1 MGKRTAIIHD
11 WLNGMRGGEKVLE
24 ELLDIFPD
32 ADIFTL
38 FLEEDKISDKIKAHK
53 IIASSLDRSGNIK
66 KKYRYFLPLFPRV
79 IEDFNLEGYDLV
91 VSSSHC
97 VAKGVIPH
105 PYSTHISY
113 IHSPMR
119 YAWDQYYSYFGGN
132 KGLKGRYIRKQ
143 ISRLR
148 QWDVA
153 SSQRVDYFIANSN
166 FVKERIRRYYRRDS
180 EVIHPPV
187 DTVYFT
193 PGNDSAEDYFITV
206 SALVPYK
213 KVDLLVE
220 AFNRTGD
227 RFIIVGK
234 GPEERKLKKAAKNN
248 IEFKKDLP
256 GNELLDLYR
265 NSRAFVYAGV
275 EDFGITFAEAHS
287 CGIPVISYG
296 KGGVTDIV
304 NKDNGIL
311 FGSKGQDGIV
321 AALDEFKS
329 KKFDKKVIRE
339 SALRFS
345 SENFRKKMVEFLN
358 KVS

>member
-24 ELLDIFPD
+24 ELLDLFPGSD
-32 ADIFTL
+32 VFTL
-38 FLEEDKISDKIKAHK
+38 FLEEDMISDKIRGHK
-53 IIASSLDRSGNIK
+53 IITSSLNSPGIIK
-66 KKYRYFLPLFPRV
+66 KKYRYFLPLFPQV
-79 IEDFNLEGYDLV
+79 IEDFNLEGYDLII
-91 VSSSHC
+91 SSSHC

-105 PYSTHISY
+105 PYAKHISY

-119 YAWDQYYSYFGGN
+119 YAWDQYYSYFGKN
-132 KGLKGRYIRKQ
+132 KGFKGRYIRKQ

-148 QWDVA
+148 QWDVT
-153 SSQRVDYFIANSN
+153 SSERVDHFIANSN

-187 DTVYFT
+187 DTGYFT
-193 PGNDSAEDYFITV
+193 PGSESSGDYFITV

-213 KVDLLVE
+213 KVDSLIE

-234 GPEERKLKKAAKNN
+234 GPEEQRLKKMAKKNV
-248 IEFKKDLP
+248 EFRKDLP
-256 GNELLDLYR
+256 GTELLDLYR
-265 NSRAFVYAGV
+265 NSRAFVYAGI

-304 NKDNGIL
+304 NKENGIL
-311 FGSKGQDGIV
+311 YDSKELDGILN
-321 AALDEFKS
+321 ALEEFNG
-329 KKFDKKVIRE
+329 KKFDKNIIRE

-345 SENFRKKMVEFLN
+345 SENFRNKMTEFLN
-358 KVS
+358 KIS